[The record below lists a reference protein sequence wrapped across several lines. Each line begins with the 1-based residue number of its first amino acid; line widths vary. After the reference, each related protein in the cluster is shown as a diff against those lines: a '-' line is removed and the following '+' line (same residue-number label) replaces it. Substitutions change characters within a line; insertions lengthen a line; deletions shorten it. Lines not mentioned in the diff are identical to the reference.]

1 MDNAYEEVQRNSW
14 GNNPILRVQKTKIWV
29 IPQFVFTLLE
39 YSLPFSNPSITPLI
53 PYDYSFDHFS
63 PSTLP
68 STIQSSLYP
77 FQLTGVNFGLSAHGR
92 LLLCDEMGV
101 GKTIQSLALAYLYR
115 KDWPLLIIC
124 PSSLK
129 LTWKDEILKWLDHLQ
144 AEDIQVFNKGM
155 EKFEEDKL
163 IYILSYTLA
172 TRLVGVIENRNFGVV
187 VLDEAHYLK
196 ARDSKR
202 SRALVPVVMKAKRV
216 MWLTGTPILAR
227 PNEMFN
233 LVRIVRPDVFVRFK
247 EFGERYWSP
256 KPGFFGTDWS
266 GNANMAEL
274 EWW

>member
-1 MDNAYEEVQRNSW
+1 
-14 GNNPILRVQKTKIWV
+14 
-29 IPQFVFTLLE
+29 
-39 YSLPFSNPSITPLI
+39 
-53 PYDYSFDHFS
+53 
-63 PSTLP
+63 
-68 STIQSSLYP
+68 
-77 FQLTGVNFGLSAHGR
+77 
-92 LLLCDEMGV
+92 MGV

-216 MWLTGTPILAR
+216 M
-227 PNEMFN
+227 
-233 LVRIVRPDVFVRFK
+233 
-247 EFGERYWSP
+247 
-256 KPGFFGTDWS
+256 
-266 GNANMAEL
+266 
-274 EWW
+274 